1 MEPHQIL
8 LTSTILMAI
17 TALGGIVMALI
28 RFGGKPA
35 PPSWLAMLHGLLAA
49 AGLTLLAYA
58 CATMAV
64 PGFAWWALLLFLA
77 AAVGGV
83 VLNFHFHLKQIPLPI
98 WLVLVHAVVAV
109 LAFVC
114 LALAAFGRGG

>member
-8 LTSTILMAI
+8 LTSTVLIAI
-17 TALGGIVMALI
+17 TALGGIIMALI
-28 RFGGKPA
+28 RFSGKPT

-64 PGFAWWALLLFLA
+64 PGTAWWALLLFLA

-83 VLNFHFHLKQIPLPI
+83 VLNLHFHLREVALPI
-98 WLVLVHAVVAV
+98 WLVLVHALVAV
-109 LAFVC
+109 VAFVC
-114 LALAAFGRGG
+114 LALAAFGGRA